1 MAENADEEEKPNPT
15 SESMAEGKGKETLT
29 LGRREK
35 PRHQLAST
43 RPLRKQLR
51 ESRTYGF
58 QRGRENEA
66 QPPLGDSAGA
76 TMIFASVGDQ
86 WVDQGMKQGPCG
98 HP

>member
-1 MAENADEEEKPNPT
+1 MAENADEEEKPHPT

-51 ESRTYGF
+51 EAEHVAF
-58 QRGRENEA
+58 RGAGRMR
-66 QPPLGDSAGA
+66 PSLHWGTVLGP
-76 TMIFASVGDQ
+76 Q
-86 WVDQGMKQGPCG
+86 
-98 HP
+98 